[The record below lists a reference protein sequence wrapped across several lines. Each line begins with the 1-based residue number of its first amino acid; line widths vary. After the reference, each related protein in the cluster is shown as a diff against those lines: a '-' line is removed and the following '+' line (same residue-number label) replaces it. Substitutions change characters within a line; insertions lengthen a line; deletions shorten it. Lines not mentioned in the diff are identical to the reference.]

1 MRPSKSEFEVVTVYR
16 CSFLPPRTQLCFTE
30 RIFCAVAHL
39 SLTGSRFSERDT
51 TRLHNEL
58 VPASVGVVLSSIS
71 MYTEAPL
78 VMARIYA
85 PHEYCVKR
93 VKFSQVAEGLEAR
106 AIDFDLIE
114 MAGDLLKCTPTHSSP
129 ALPEIIRC

>member
-1 MRPSKSEFEVVTVYR
+1 M
-16 CSFLPPRTQLCFTE
+16 
-30 RIFCAVAHL
+30 
-39 SLTGSRFSERDT
+39 SLTGSRFTERDT

-93 VKFSQVAEGLEAR
+93 VKFSQVAEGREAR

-114 MAGDLLKCTPTHSSP
+114 MAWGSFEMHTNTFISSSP
-129 ALPEIIRC
+129 GNDMMLMTVG